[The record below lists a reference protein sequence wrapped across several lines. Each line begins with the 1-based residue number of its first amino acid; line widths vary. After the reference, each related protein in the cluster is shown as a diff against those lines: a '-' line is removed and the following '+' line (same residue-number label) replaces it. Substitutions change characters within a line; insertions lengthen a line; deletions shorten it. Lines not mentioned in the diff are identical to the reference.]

1 MIDLLSEINM
11 KINTILAIITVFLAG
26 FSFFFIFRSLFSE
39 LVKTA
44 TLSKKDGFF
53 MIIATFLVF
62 IVYIFL
68 ERLHH

>member
-1 MIDLLSEINM
+1 MNNIIAIFTIFLVGLLFYFM
-11 KINTILAIITVFLAG
+11 
-26 FSFFFIFRSLFSE
+26 FRSLFSE

-44 TLSKKDGFF
+44 TLTKKDGFF
-53 MIIATFLVF
+53 MLIATFLVF

>member
-1 MIDLLSEINM
+1 MN
-11 KINTILAIITVFLAG
+11 NTLAILTIFLAG
-26 FSFFFIFRSLFSE
+26 VSFFFIFRSLFSE

-44 TLSKKDGFF
+44 ILTKRDGIF
-53 MIIATFLVF
+53 MLIATFLVF

>member
-1 MIDLLSEINM
+1 MNNL
-11 KINTILAIITVFLAG
+11 LAIFTIILVGLL
-26 FSFFFIFRSLFSE
+26 FFFIFRSLFSE

>member
-1 MIDLLSEINM
+1 MN
-11 KINTILAIITVFLAG
+11 NILAIFTVFLAG
-26 FSFFFIFRSLFSE
+26 LSFYFMFRSIFSE

-44 TLSKKDGFF
+44 ILTKKDGVF
-53 MIIATFLVF
+53 MLIATFLVF